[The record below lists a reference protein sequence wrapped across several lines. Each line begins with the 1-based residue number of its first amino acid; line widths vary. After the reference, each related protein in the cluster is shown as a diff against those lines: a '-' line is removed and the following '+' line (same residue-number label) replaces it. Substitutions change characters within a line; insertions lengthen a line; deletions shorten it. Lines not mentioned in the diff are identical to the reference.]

1 MSTKAVVTKFAVAAC
16 ASLTGFFAVEVPAQ
30 ATPRT
35 PLPLAPTNC
44 DWTMQSTEMD
54 INQDNGLVIHLS
66 YDNTDTK
73 GYASYTAKDGGPW
86 RGPLTGGI
94 VKGTN
99 QWNFTADFGQ
109 TITPGDGGAPTHEGF
124 TNRYTGKINPDGSGA
139 SGTTTNSAG
148 VTNAWNTS
156 AQFLCIGRAPADSPP
171 PLDPKGQVEA
181 PAAQA
186 PPPAEKPPTDQVRML
201 ITPALPNIKVH
212 VSSTAAIP
220 GRCTY
225 HAQEVN
231 GLAGPIDEPFDIA
244 KMGTKDLT
252 FLAPTPLQRWQVVLS
267 CRGDFN
273 GQDVEFGHQEQSVAG
288 FGG

>member
-1 MSTKAVVTKFAVAAC
+1 
-16 ASLTGFFAVEVPAQ
+16 
-30 ATPRT
+30 
-35 PLPLAPTNC
+35 
-44 DWTMQSTEMD
+44 MQSNEID

-73 GYASYTAKDGGPW
+73 GNASYTAKDGGPW
-86 RGPLTGGI
+86 GGPLTGGI

-99 QWNFTADFGQ
+99 QLSFTADFRQ
-109 TITPGDGGAPTHEGF
+109 TIHPGDGGPSTTEGI
-124 TNRYTGKINPDGSGA
+124 TNRYTGTINPDGNGA
-139 SGTTTNSAG
+139 SGTTKNSAG
-148 VTNAWNTS
+148 VTNGWTTS
-156 AQFLCIGRAPADSPP
+156 AKFLCIGRAPAGSPP
-171 PLDPKGQVEA
+171 PLDPKGPVEA

-212 VSSTAAIP
+212 ISSNAAIP
-220 GRCTY
+220 GHCTY
-225 HAQEVN
+225 RAEEVN